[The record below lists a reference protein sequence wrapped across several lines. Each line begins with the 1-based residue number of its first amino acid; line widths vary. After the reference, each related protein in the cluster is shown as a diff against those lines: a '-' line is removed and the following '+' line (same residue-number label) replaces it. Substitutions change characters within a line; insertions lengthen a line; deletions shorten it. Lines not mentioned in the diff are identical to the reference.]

1 MVVVEP
7 DQDAFPWFSLWRRNG
22 RGRDALRGNC
32 LGDAGNGSGFA
43 LFANPSEQLRV
54 SAWPYAGTH
63 PGDSWSYRVRP
74 ALPANAAANRP
85 ASGTSHVVRA
95 TRRGD

>member
-7 DQDAFPWFSLWRRNG
+7 DQDAFPRFGLWRRNG
-22 RGRDALRGNC
+22 RCGDALRGNC
-32 LGDAGNGSGFA
+32 LGDAGNGPRFA
-43 LFANPSEQLRV
+43 LFADPGEQLRV
-54 SAWPYAGTH
+54 FAWPYAGAH

-74 ALPANAAANRP
+74 ALPANAAADRT
-85 ASGTSHVVRA
+85 ASGTSNVVRA

>member
-7 DQDAFPWFSLWRRNG
+7 DQDAFPRFSLWRRNG
-22 RGRDALRGNC
+22 RGGDALRGNC
-32 LGDAGNGSGFA
+32 VGDAGNGSRFA
-43 LFANPSEQLRV
+43 LFANPGEQLCV
-54 SAWPYAGTH
+54 SARPYAGAH
-63 PGDSWSYRVRP
+63 PGDPWAYRVRP

-85 ASGTSHVVRA
+85 ASRTSDVVRA